1 MTRSRFSQPAN
12 PSKTPSSRKEAAS
25 KNSLGAIAQ
34 ITILGLS
41 ITTLATIFVQNL
53 QPAVQI
59 VFLGQ
64 KTLPV
69 PLSVAMFV
77 AFVVGSF
84 LAFVINAIATWQHNL
99 AIRRAVVA
107 AGYGDERIYPENTYP
122 ENIKPQNFDNR
133 EYEDADNEY
142 EEYEDDDPDT
152 VPYGDRPPLD
162 VKYTK

>member
-1 MTRSRFSQPAN
+1 MTKSRFPQPAN
-12 PSKTPSSRKEAAS
+12 SSKTPSSS

-34 ITILGLS
+34 LVILGLS
-41 ITTLATIFVQNL
+41 ITTLAAIFVQNL
-53 QPAVQI
+53 QPTVQI
-59 VFLGQ
+59 VLLGQ

-69 PLSVAMFV
+69 PLSIAMFV

-84 LAFVINAIATWQHNL
+84 LALVINAIGTWQRNL

-107 AGYGDERIYPENTYP
+107 AGYGDERIYPENIEP
-122 ENIKPQNFDNR
+122 ENFDNR
-133 EYEDADNEY
+133 EYEDADNKY
-142 EEYEDDDPDT
+142 QEYEDDDPDT

>member
-12 PSKTPSSRKEAAS
+12 SSKTPSSSKESSS
-25 KNSLGAIAQ
+25 KNSLGAIARLV
-34 ITILGLS
+34 ILGLS
-41 ITTLATIFVQNL
+41 ITTLAAIFVQNL
-53 QPAVQI
+53 QPTVQI
-59 VFLGQ
+59 VLLGQ

-69 PLSVAMFV
+69 PLSIAMFV

-84 LAFVINAIATWQHNL
+84 LALVINAIGTWQHNL

-107 AGYGDERIYPENTYP
+107 AGYGDERIYPENIEP
-122 ENIKPQNFDNR
+122 ENFENR

-142 EEYEDDDPDT
+142 QEYEDDDPDT
-152 VPYGDRPPLD
+152 VLYGDRPPLD